1 MYCKRCGNPIPDNAQ
16 FCDNCGLST
25 SAQAAKPT
33 AAPPAEKSFNGAGCI
48 IALVIVLL
56 VMLLA
61 FFCIRYLPSLL
72 ALTPQ
77 QNPTGNQGFF
87 GPSESTEAATYP
99 SITLP
104 SIPDQSYEDLLT
116 RYDNYILPGSDSS
129 YKCYSDLVG
138 MSPAEIILAQE
149 EIYARHGATFGDSS
163 IQEYFQARSWYT
175 PATGNFTLNQYEEC
189 NLCLLQVYSAIQN
202 ETLYNTDNPYLNQ
215 CPWDYVLPESNIRNL
230 RASDLQYLSKDQLTA
245 GRNEIMARH
254 GYIFSNEDLREY
266 FYSKPWYKPS
276 TPKEKF
282 NTNVLSKTENQNIAM
297 IQLYERRAKGVSFSS
312 GNPYAGIYNANRLY
326 LFPYSDTVKLT
337 DADLSGWS
345 KTELQLAYYEI
356 YARRGFTFTDDY
368 LLEYFLQFAWYAP
381 DTLPGDASTI
391 IFSQIEEYN
400 LQLLQKGPTS
410 SGNSGN
416 TGSISNTNVPVIVSH
431 DKYTYTL
438 EKNGKVLYCYHIPY
452 VPGAPESVNQK
463 MYDRCYT
470 SLQDDVFN
478 QLENPRM
485 IGMVYTVG
493 RHQDIISV
501 AVHHHDTY
509 SLDWYSIYNFSAS
522 TGEMLTDAQ
531 VFAAFGLTEQQGRNL
546 IREALTKYWDYEAS
560 RIPEDMRDAVCKATR
575 EKTLEDTNINNV
587 KPYVGANGT
596 LCFKGTIYSIAGAE
610 SYRHLFTASGVTFSN
625 TCNVHR

>member
-25 SAQAAKPT
+25 SAQAAKST

-87 GPSESTEAATYP
+87 GPSESTEVTTYP

-129 YKCYSDLVG
+129 YKFYSDLVG

-163 IQEYFQARSWYT
+163 IQEYFQARSWYA

-312 GNPYAGIYNANRLY
+312 GNPYASIYNANRLY

-416 TGSISNTNVPVIVSH
+416 NSSSTDISST
-431 DKYTYTL
+431 DKYSYL
-438 EKNGKVLYCYHIPY
+438 VLKNGAVTNCYHIPQINI
-452 VPGAPESVNQK
+452 PGFPSSVNQQL
-463 MYDRCYT
+463 YDEYYAF
-470 SLQDDVFN
+470 LQEQVFN
-478 QLENPRM
+478 TVDSTNWSGLY
-485 IGMVYTVG
+485 YTVG
-493 RHQDIISV
+493 QYQDVVSV
-501 AVHHHDTY
+501 VVCKENVHEFESY
-509 SLDWYSIYNFSAS
+509 SVHNYSAS
-522 TGEMLTDAQ
+522 TGAKLTDAQ
-531 VFAAFGLTEQQGRNL
+531 VFAAFGLTEQQGRDL
-546 IREALTKYWDYEAS
+546 IRTAFEKYWDKYAAT
-560 RIPEDMRDAVCKATR
+560 IPEDVRDSVCKSVR
-575 EKTLEDTNINNV
+575 EQTLADSNV
-587 KPYVGANGT
+587 NGVHPYVNANGN
-596 LCFKGTIYSIAGAE
+596 LMFSGRIYAIAGP
-610 SYRHLFTASGVTFSN
+610 SYYERLFNQNGSITAIY
-625 TCNVHR
+625 CKIHQ